1 MGLVHE
7 SVLVGV
13 VLDLNVTARWDKA
26 ALHLSDMSILKRRLC
41 LTLVDLGK
49 FLNSHS
55 KVPASVLVHMRI
67 VVDKMT

>member
-1 MGLVHE
+1 MGFVHE
-7 SVLVGV
+7 SVFVGV

-26 ALHLSDMSILKRRLC
+26 ALHLSDMSILKRRLS

-49 FLNSHS
+49 FFNAHS
-55 KVPASVLVHMRI
+55 KVSASVLVDVRI